1 MKGVEIMEEFLRNLQ
16 DDISKVDKVKD
27 IVKLNEDI
35 SEGER
40 LRLVGFEMQKEEY
53 IKRIKSDYC
62 VYVKIIDSVCD
73 KREEKYG
80 KNSSRVLNNID
91 DILNHYIKMLKL
103 IRDGKLYEALS
114 EVFREK

>member
-1 MKGVEIMEEFLRNLQ
+1 MEEFLKNLQ
-16 DDISKVDKVKD
+16 KEISKVDKVKD

-40 LRLVGFEMQKEEY
+40 LRLVGFELPKEEY
-53 IKRIKSDYC
+53 ITRIKRDYC

-91 DILNHYIKMLKL
+91 DKLNQYIYMLKL
-103 IRDGKLYEALS
+103 IKDGKLYEALS
-114 EVFREK
+114 EVLREK